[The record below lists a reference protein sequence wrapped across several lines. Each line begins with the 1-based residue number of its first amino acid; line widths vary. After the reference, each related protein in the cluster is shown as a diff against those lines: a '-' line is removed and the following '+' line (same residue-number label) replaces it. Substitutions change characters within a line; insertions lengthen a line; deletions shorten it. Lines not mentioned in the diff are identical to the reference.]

1 MIKQKYRKKN
11 NYIFAHEFF
20 FSVCVFPC
28 LSRICNNQFWSI
40 LRIKTNADIHGLW
53 DYRIFIK

>member
-1 MIKQKYRKKN
+1 MNKQKYRKKN
-11 NYIFAHEFF
+11 NYIFAHEIY

-40 LRIKTNADIHGLW
+40 LRIKTNADIHGL
-53 DYRIFIK
+53 